1 MMNSRAYSRRYAASA
16 VQPRRTSGSA
26 ARPKSG
32 LLRRIGRIALCG
44 VIGFVVSSIV
54 LVALYRVLPP
64 PRTPLMLIRSVE
76 GYGIDKS
83 WRRLDDISPHL
94 IRAAMAGEDTRFCRH
109 HGFDWGAIETAGITI
124 RADMAACWA
133 PAPSRCRPPR
143 MSSCGPAVT
152 GCAKGSR
159 PGLRR

>member
-1 MMNSRAYSRRYAASA
+1 MINSRASSRRYAASA

-44 VIGFVVSSIV
+44 VIGFVVGSIV

-94 IRAAMAGEDTRFCRH
+94 AGEDTRFCRH
-109 HGFDWGAIETAGITI
+109 HGFDWGAIETAWDHYQSGHGRLLGASTI
-124 RADMAACWA
+124 SMQTAKK
-133 PAPSRCRPPR
+133 
-143 MSSCGPAVT
+143 SSCGPAVT